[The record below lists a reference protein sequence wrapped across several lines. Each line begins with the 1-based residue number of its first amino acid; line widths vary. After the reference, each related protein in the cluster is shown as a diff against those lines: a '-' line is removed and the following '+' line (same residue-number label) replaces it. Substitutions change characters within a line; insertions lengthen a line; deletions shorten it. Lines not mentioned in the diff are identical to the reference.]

1 MATVFEMI
9 ISGDIPS
16 TKLYEDDSVLVILDI
31 NPVEKGHSLVISK
44 TVYEDFTQCPSAQ
57 LSHMMEIAQR
67 VALKLKAE
75 LKCDG
80 TNILIN
86 NRKASG
92 QEIPHL
98 HIHVIPRY
106 DNDGQSFGFSKKS
119 YEGDEIKEYGKKL
132 AL

>member
-9 ISGDIPS
+9 INGDIPS

-31 NPVEKGHSLVISK
+31 NPIEKGHSLIISK

-86 NRKASG
+86 QQRKSFRSG
-92 QEIPHL
+92 DSTPSHSCHSPLRKRRTEFRL
-98 HIHVIPRY
+98 
-106 DNDGQSFGFSKKS
+106 F
-119 YEGDEIKEYGKKL
+119 KEEL
-132 AL
+132 

>member
-1 MATVFEMI
+1 
-9 ISGDIPS
+9 
-16 TKLYEDDSVLVILDI
+16 
-31 NPVEKGHSLVISK
+31 
-44 TVYEDFTQCPSAQ
+44 
-57 LSHMMEIAQR
+57 MMEIAQR

-86 NRKASG
+86 NGKASG

-106 DNDGQSFGFSKKS
+106 ENDEQSFGFSKKS
-119 YEGDEIKEYGKKL
+119 YEGDEIKEYGNRL